1 MNFDAPVLTPH
12 THSPVFLL
20 SLQLGCGFFFL
31 FFSTRNF
38 SSHLRPV
45 KEVNKILFSFFSP
58 LTKVVFGPPPNYAF
72 MILLQREDEEVP
84 RQLQLCNEE
93 WMRVREF
100 TCVRVTWIRCIYYTD
115 RADTIQNASLGID
128 FRYVSSLHISAVHF
142 QPQLSILSISS
153 WSYSNRFP
161 YSALH
166 RVTTSPA
173 SRSESSLGCARPGDP
188 RRALGNGRA
197 Q

>member
-1 MNFDAPVLTPH
+1 MTCRDTRLLGMGAMNFDAPVLTPH

-100 TCVRVTWIRCIYYTD
+100 TCVH
-115 RADTIQNASLGID
+115 
-128 FRYVSSLHISAVHF
+128 VSH
-142 QPQLSILSISS
+142 
-153 WSYSNRFP
+153 
-161 YSALH
+161 
-166 RVTTSPA
+166 
-173 SRSESSLGCARPGDP
+173 G
-188 RRALGNGRA
+188 
-197 Q
+197 